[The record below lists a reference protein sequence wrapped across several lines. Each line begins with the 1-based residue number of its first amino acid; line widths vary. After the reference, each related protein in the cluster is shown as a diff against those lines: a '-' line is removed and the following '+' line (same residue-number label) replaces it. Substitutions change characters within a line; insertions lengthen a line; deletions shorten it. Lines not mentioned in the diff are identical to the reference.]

1 VTPPT
6 IGPEAELML
15 RLEQLRRR
23 INADAR
29 RAVWQIVVALAVA
42 FAAGVAIGKLWR

>member
-1 VTPPT
+1 MNPD
-6 IGPEAELML
+6 AEQLL

-29 RAVWQIVVALAVA
+29 RAVLQIVVALVFA
-42 FAAGVAIGKLWR
+42 FGAGVVIGKLWR

>member
-1 VTPPT
+1 MTPPA
-6 IGPEAELML
+6 GPEAELML

-29 RAVWQIVVALAVA
+29 RSVLQIVAALALAFVVGYLVA
-42 FAAGVAIGKLWR
+42 RVWR

>member
-1 VTPPT
+1 LTPPP

-29 RAVWQIVVALAVA
+29 RSVLQITALAA
-42 FAAGVAIGKLWR
+42 SFLLGAAIGHVVWR

>member
-1 VTPPT
+1 LTPPT
-6 IGPEAELML
+6 VGPEAELML

-29 RAVWQIVVALAVA
+29 RSVLQLV
-42 FAAGVAIGKLWR
+42 GAIGIALVIGYLAGRYWR